1 VGEYVQDVISGEYY
15 MSIYGDKTEILCR
28 KTKSIDVV
36 RACQS
41 FTGSEVPS
49 CLVKRKT

>member
-1 VGEYVQDVISGEYY
+1 MGEYVQDVISGEYY

-36 RACQS
+36 SSQGAIVIPCAS
-41 FTGSEVPS
+41 
-49 CLVKRKT
+49 LV